1 MSEPFYLKKALD
13 ISPNALGKSTSS
25 VSKGL
30 LVLGIIALCGWAIYV
45 TYIKPHTKFA
55 AKTQTQA
62 ITIQKGASAT
72 IVQKT
77 DSPKKWLFLFIEP
90 FIEQRQ
96 HSSMQTGIR
105 VGIRLEF

>member
-1 MSEPFYLKKALD
+1 MPEPISARKLLD
-13 ISPNALGKSTSS
+13 ISPTAMIKSTSS

-30 LVLGIIALCGWAIYV
+30 LVLGIITLCGWAIWI

-62 ITIQKGASAT
+62 ITIQSGGSAT

-105 VGIRLEF
+105 SGVRIEW